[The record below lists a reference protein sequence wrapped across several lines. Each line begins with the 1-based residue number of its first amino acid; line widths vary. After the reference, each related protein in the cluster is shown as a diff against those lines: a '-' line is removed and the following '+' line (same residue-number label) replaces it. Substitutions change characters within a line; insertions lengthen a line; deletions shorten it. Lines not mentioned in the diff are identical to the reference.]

1 VLCTG
6 SEFGLGAHLAGLHTS
21 EWLPRCYSTSGSV
34 SVLKVFVL
42 CTFYVQGYVRY
53 DYMRT

>member
-6 SEFGLGAHLAGLHTS
+6 SELGLGAHLAGLRTS

-34 SVLKVFVL
+34 SVLKVFGL